1 MAKPALDTSLYKN
14 FKGEGAPDDFHHV
27 AWKTM
32 QYDEMIDFYSRLFH
46 CKPLYSSEDIT
57 FLAFDGEHHRI
68 AIANTSAALVNNM
81 SFLQRSIVNF
91 LVSIRNFIN

>member
-1 MAKPALDTSLYKN
+1 MEKPELDTSLYKN

-46 CKPLYSSEDIT
+46 CKPLYSSMMKIH
-57 FLAFDGEHHRI
+57 AHKQPGAKRPQ
-68 AIANTSAALVNNM
+68 VY
-81 SFLQRSIVNF
+81 
-91 LVSIRNFIN
+91 